1 MSAGARAT
9 LPKVSYIKALDV
21 WMIAC
26 LVFVFASLIE
36 YAIVNVLA
44 RKKFVNKDQG
54 NVPTKPAESK
64 GPKRFQGDRAKS
76 IASTSVNVG
85 RFANRG
91 MSALRAKSIAE
102 QGRATPE
109 RGIRVCLLINSL
121 ISNIMYLFQIL
132 FPNGRILYYY
142 TLSDDI
148 ELSNLM
154 IHRSLGSET
163 NKSPNETILTKQR
176 ILALFNR
183 V

>member
-1 MSAGARAT
+1 MDASPARVSIGLLTVLTTTTMSAGARAT

-44 RKKFVNKDQG
+44 RKKFANKDQG

-91 MSALRAKSIAE
+91 ISALRAKSIAE

-109 RGIRVCLLINSL
+109 RGIRVCLSTNILITIIPVKPFITAVYQMTSNSAV
-121 ISNIMYLFQIL
+121 S
-132 FPNGRILYYY
+132 
-142 TLSDDI
+142 
-148 ELSNLM
+148 
-154 IHRSLGSET
+154 
-163 NKSPNETILTKQR
+163 
-176 ILALFNR
+176 
-183 V
+183 